1 MKPDCCPFCFLPAK
15 FDRASGRESWNM
27 DCLRCDIRIEIPDR
41 ALTAQCENPASMIR
55 HIREQMKRMN
65 RVWIDAT
72 DMQR

>member
-1 MKPDCCPFCFLPAK
+1 MPAK
-15 FDRASGRESWNM
+15 YDRASGRESWNM

-41 ALTAQCENPASMIR
+41 ALKTQCENPASTIR
-55 HIREQMKRMN
+55 QIREQMKRMG

>member
-1 MKPDCCPFCFLPAK
+1 
-15 FDRASGRESWNM
+15 M

-41 ALTAQCENPASMIR
+41 ALTAPCGNPASMIR

-72 DMQR
+72 DMRR

>member
-1 MKPDCCPFCFLPAK
+1 MKPDRCPFCSLPAK
-15 FDRASGRESWNM
+15 YDRASGRESWNM

-41 ALTAQCENPASMIR
+41 ALKAPCENPASTIR
-55 HIREQMKRMN
+55 HIREQMKRMD

>member
-1 MKPDCCPFCFLPAK
+1 
-15 FDRASGRESWNM
+15 
-27 DCLRCDIRIEIPDR
+27 
-41 ALTAQCENPASMIR
+41 MIR